1 MSNRIR
7 VDVRDI
13 NTLRNFVS
21 KVSQF
26 DSDVNIIK
34 GSNVFDAKS
43 LFGVIDIAPDLTNT
57 YVEILTKDQDEIIRF
72 NAAMEEFRV

>member
-7 VDVRDI
+7 IDIRNIDV
-13 NTLRNFVS
+13 LRNFVH

-57 YVEILTKDQDEIIRF
+57 YVEILTNDQDEIEKF
-72 NAAMEEFRV
+72 NVMMEEFRV

>member
-7 VDVRDI
+7 IDIRNIDV
-13 NTLRNFVS
+13 LRNFVH
-21 KVSQF
+21 KVTQF

-57 YVEILTKDQDEIIRF
+57 YVEVLTNDQDEIEKF